1 MLAKPAA
8 VIFDLDGTLL
18 DTEPL
23 YTQATQQI
31 VAPYGK
37 NFDLSLKQQIMGGD
51 ARVGAATVIDALELP
66 LDIDDYLAR
75 REVLLTELFSRA
87 PEVPGAGEFIRLLRE
102 KGLSIGLATSS
113 NKRLCN
119 LKLSGHAWRN
129 LFDSIVCGDD
139 PNLYAPKPAPD
150 IFLMCAKSMAVEP
163 ADCIV
168 FEDSRHGIT
177 SALGAGMRVVAIDSP
192 YVNPGDLDSA
202 SCVVS
207 DYIQAREHLAHW

>member
-1 MLAKPAA
+1 MLAKPGA

-31 VAPYGK
+31 VEPFGK
-37 NFDLSLKQQIMGGD
+37 HFDLALKQKIMGGD
-51 ARVGAATVIDALELP
+51 ARVGAATVIAALELP

-75 REVLLTELFSRA
+75 REVLLTELFATA
-87 PEVPGAGEFIRLLRE
+87 PEIPGAGEFIQLLRE
-102 KGLSIGLATSS
+102 KGMSVGLATSS
-113 NKRLCN
+113 NQRLCQ
-119 LKLSGHAWRN
+119 LKLSGHAWKN
-129 LFDSIVCGDD
+129 LFDSIICGDD

-150 IFLMCAKSMAVEP
+150 IFLMCAKSMKVEP

-177 SALGAGMRVVAIDSP
+177 SALAAGMQVVAIDSP
-192 YVNPGDLDSA
+192 YVNPADLSNA
-202 SCVVS
+202 SCIVS
-207 DYIQAREHLAHW
+207 DYIQARDHLAHW